1 MRRKGGIPLLA
12 AAAVLALVS
21 VASARTAPTHGCP
34 TFTGPGDSLIHSR
47 DFRVADVSCAVGKKV
62 VEKCYSDGRACRVA
76 HSTWR
81 CHGRGIPGE
90 QRCTSGRKVAE
101 IFWLD

>member
-1 MRRKGGIPLLA
+1 MLVA
-12 AAAVLALVS
+12 AAILVLGSA
-21 VASARTAPTHGCP
+21 ASARTAPTHRCP
-34 TFTGPGDSLIHSR
+34 TFTGPYDSLVHSM
-47 DFRVADVSCAVGKKV
+47 DFRVAGVSCAVGKRV
-62 VEKCYSDGRACRVA
+62 VEKCYSDGKPCLIA

-81 CHGRGIPGE
+81 CHGRAIPGE